1 MTITD
6 EPTATP
12 DELPRWSV
20 ADVYPSLD
28 DRAFTDALETL
39 DADVTRLIALFDE
52 HDIRQ
57 VEPRTPTDADGQA
70 ADAALRAYNDVA
82 RLLGELQVA
91 ALSVT
96 ATDSRDDGAQALM
109 SRLEQQG
116 SRIAPLL
123 ARLAEWVHSLGV

>member
-57 VEPRTPTDADGQA
+57 VEPRTAK
-70 ADAALRAYNDVA
+70 
-82 RLLGELQVA
+82 
-91 ALSVT
+91 
-96 ATDSRDDGAQALM
+96 
-109 SRLEQQG
+109 
-116 SRIAPLL
+116 
-123 ARLAEWVHSLGV
+123 SLGMSYDQLRHLVRKHGLGRRSRRKKSGA